1 MLISPLLL
9 RDALILPCKHHRC
22 FIYGKSRG
30 TCLQRTE
37 RRLDFCQRVDSYV
50 LERSNRRPSQAST
63 VLWVTEKRAHLERRC
78 VNRGALPRLP
88 LCCGSQRRGLTW
100 KEGAL
105 TEASWQLPS
114 GLPSIW
120 LSREMREVTRTNFLF
135 CLFFFKS
142 FFDVGHF

>member
-1 MLISPLLL
+1 MHLFYLVNIT
-9 RDALILPCKHHRC
+9 DAL
-22 FIYGKSRG
+22 
-30 TCLQRTE
+30 
-37 RRLDFCQRVDSYV
+37 
-50 LERSNRRPSQAST
+50 ST
-63 VLWVTEKRAHLERRC
+63 VSHGGPACKEQNVGLIFVKGLTPMCWSAAID
-78 VNRGALPRLP
+78 ALPRLP

-120 LSREMREVTRTNFLF
+120 LSREMREVTRTKFLF

>member
-9 RDALILPCKHHRC
+9 RDALILPCKHRRC

-50 LERSNRRPSQAST
+50 LECSD
-63 VLWVTEKRAHLERRC
+63 
-78 VNRGALPRLP
+78 RGALPRLP